1 MADKDKNHESLT
13 PGTGTQTLV
22 RPDSET
28 KQPALYKVIILNDDF
43 TPRDFVVHV
52 LVRFFSKDETDANRL
67 MLEVHHQGAGLA
79 GTFTYEVAET
89 KTYQVN
95 NYARQHQFPLKCVM
109 EAE

>member
-1 MADKDKNHESLT
+1 MAEKDRNQETLA

-22 RPDSET
+22 RPESET
-28 KQPALYKVIILNDDF
+28 RQPAMYRVIILNDDF

-52 LVRFFSKDETDANRL
+52 LVRFFQKDETDANRL
-67 MLEVHHQGAGLA
+67 MLQVHHQGSGIAGI
-79 GTFTYEVAET
+79 FTHEVAET

-95 NYARQHQFPLKCVM
+95 NYARQNQFPLKCIM